1 MRFTP
6 VLALFALSLALP
18 ALPAHAGDGTGAY
31 LMSKDGIVKTGKGL
45 CMRTTRWTEQN
56 ADRSC
61 KEALKKMS
69 TASTK

>member
-6 VLALFALSLALP
+6 VLALFALSLA
-18 ALPAHAGDGTGAY
+18 APAHAGDGTGAY

-61 KEALKKMS
+61 KQALKKMS